1 MFKHLKKIKMSYI
14 DHFNFSIGLS
24 KDFLIACYQALIHA
38 IYPDIFITS
47 STDSVKK
54 IDKKI
59 KKLRSK
65 L

>member
-1 MFKHLKKIKMSYI
+1 MFNHLKKIKMTYL
-14 DHFNFSIGLS
+14 DHFNFSIELS
-24 KDFLIACYQALIHA
+24 KDFLIASYQALFHA

-54 IDKKI
+54 IDNKI

>member
-1 MFKHLKKIKMSYI
+1 MLPFS
-14 DHFNFSIGLS
+14 DNFSIGLS
-24 KDFLIACYQALIHA
+24 KDFLIASYQALIHA